1 MLLLL
6 PSLPLS
12 SFLLAC
18 LVSACTN
25 NHCLRS
31 FSLLSLSSFLLACLV
46 SARTNEGY
54 KILWHGKNP
63 ATTKY
68 IKCLPKNKK
77 GFKSKFSKITITWN
91 QLYCSK
97 LPANWVCNGTHYC
110 FILVFVSPTAIFWTH
125 CGNNSQEDVG
135 EANRPQAVTYFS
147 GLSGLGSLY
156 DQRRN
161 QNL

>member
-1 MLLLL
+1 M
-6 PSLPLS
+6 SLPLS

-18 LVSACTN
+18 LVSARTN

-63 ATTKY
+63 AKY

-97 LPANWVCNGTHYC
+97 LPGNWVCNGTHYC

-135 EANRPQAVTYFS
+135 EANPPLAVTYFS
-147 GLSGLGSLY
+147 LFSGLGSLY
-156 DQRRN
+156 DQHRN